1 MPISINLTII
11 RGDTTN
17 ITLTLTDQ
25 NGDAIDLTGATVFFT
40 AKPDFDND
48 VADADAVITKEV
60 SSHSD
65 PTNGITVIPLTAS
78 DTNITPGIYQ
88 YDVQVKDAG
97 GSIFSL
103 PARQLKV
110 IEDVTR
116 RTT

>member
-25 NGDAIDLTGATVFFT
+25 DGDAIDLTGATVFFT

-48 VADADAVITKEV
+48 ILDAAAVITKEV
-60 SSHSD
+60 TSHSD
-65 PTNGITVIPLTAS
+65 PTNGITVIPLTPS
-78 DTNITPGIYQ
+78 DTDITPGIYQ